1 MIWRM
6 SWSGEDCCC
15 CEEDA
20 GSAQGG
26 PRIAGVAGLG
36 EGGVVVVQIDAAGGS
51 LIEVVGSVQG
61 WSRIA
66 GDDGVN
72 GGALE
77 FEAAAT
83 KLVESCCERC
93 FCIDVGVV
101 DLALF

>member
-1 MIWRM
+1 M

-26 PRIAGVAGLG
+26 LRIAGVAGLG
-36 EGGVVVVQIDAAGGS
+36 EGGVVQIDAAGGS
-51 LIEVVGSVQG
+51 LIEVVGSVQA

-66 GDDGVN
+66 GDDGVS

-77 FEAAAT
+77 FQACR
-83 KLVESCCERC
+83 SCCERF
-93 FCIDVGVV
+93 FCIDVVAI
-101 DLALF
+101 D